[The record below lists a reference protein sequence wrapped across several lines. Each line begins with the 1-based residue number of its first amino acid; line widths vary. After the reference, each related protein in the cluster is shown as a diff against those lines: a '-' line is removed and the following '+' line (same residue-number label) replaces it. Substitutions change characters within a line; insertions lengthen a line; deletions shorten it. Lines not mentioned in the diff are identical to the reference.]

1 MRYPTRVHLGTTAMD
16 LVLTADDVRESIRLN
31 GAGDT
36 TKCPGAICIQR
47 HARLYAHLFRHD
59 VVGMVDFTTSRLFI
73 ESRQNKLG
81 HPIDCYGYE
90 QDGKIPNL
98 VDNSPEG
105 LKRLLAYIEKHGPI
119 TFRIKPYRQRSKE
132 GRPGRDR
139 KSTGVR
145 KNQYKKAK
153 LRRLKV
159 QLGLGGLATTVA
171 A

>member
-1 MRYPTRVHLGTTAMD
+1 ME
-16 LVLTADDVRESIRLN
+16 LVLTAEHVRESIRLN

-36 TKCPGAICIQR
+36 TKCPGSICVQC
-47 HARLYAHLFRHD
+47 HANLFRHK
-59 VVGMVDFTTSRLFI
+59 VIGMIDFTTSRLFI

-90 QDGKIPNL
+90 HDGKIPNM
-98 VDNSPEG
+98 VDNTPEG
-105 LKRLLAYIEKHGPI
+105 LRRLLAYIEEHGPI
-119 TFRIKPYRQRSKE
+119 TFRIKPYRKRSEE

-139 KSTGVR
+139 KGTGVR

-159 QLGLGGLATTVA
+159 QTGLGGSVSVA